1 MKLPT
6 LNIAGIQSHFS
17 YGKRVMP
24 VRDWFV
30 LIGLA
35 CVLLVV
41 SALWNGFIF
50 YKTAQGEPLTL
61 SATPVEKVDMHE
73 TAPVTSIIEK
83 REQKRRAYEA
93 GPLFV
98 DPGI

>member
-6 LNIAGIQSHFS
+6 FTIARIQSRFS

-30 LIGLA
+30 LIALMS
-35 CVLLVV
+35 VLLLG
-41 SALWNGFIF
+41 SALWNAVIF
-50 YKTAQGEPLTL
+50 YKTAHGEPLTL
-61 SATPVEKVDMHE
+61 STTHVEKVTVDE

-83 REQKRRAYEA
+83 REEKRRTYEA